1 MYNKE
6 NSFVCSFLDISNL
19 GMEKHP
25 EEIFL
30 PRMVI
35 GSLTRHF
42 LCNIRPA
49 IFCVKLQSTFVMFY
63 KQSFTS
69 NDRRKVLKSEATLHF
84 KNEKLSMNS
93 TRDFNS
99 VLETISQYLISYSHK
114 IKQRL

>member
-49 IFCVKLQSTFVMFY
+49 IFCVKLQSTFVISF
-63 KQSFTS
+63 KQSFKG
-69 NDRRKVLKSEATLHF
+69 NDGLNFLKS
-84 KNEKLSMNS
+84 
-93 TRDFNS
+93 
-99 VLETISQYLISYSHK
+99 
-114 IKQRL
+114 

>member
-1 MYNKE
+1 MYNKQK
-6 NSFVCSFLDISNL
+6 SFVCSFLDISNL

-69 NDRRKVLKSEATLHF
+69 NDQMKVLKSEATLHF
-84 KNEKLSMNS
+84 KNEKLSMYS
-93 TRDFNS
+93 TWDFNS
-99 VLETISQYLISYSHK
+99 VLDTVSQYLISYSSFSK
-114 IKQRL
+114 N